1 MVRMVTFRITPIFFI
16 WELWDHMGE
25 LYSAAEYTRA
35 NEAERSV
42 VIALDPQLV
51 PASLLMMLTLDL
63 ALLAN
68 LVMCC
73 RYVRLRSR
81 VTPKYTG

>member
-1 MVRMVTFRITPIFFI
+1 MVRMVTFRIVSIFFT
-16 WELWDHMGE
+16 WELWDHVGE
-25 LYSAAEYTRA
+25 QYSAAEYMRA
-35 NEAERSV
+35 NEAVQSIV
-42 VIALDPQLV
+42 ALDPQLV

-73 RYVRLRSR
+73 RYVRLVSR
-81 VTPKYTG
+81 VTPRYTG